1 MKLLYR
7 FFLGSISEYEKMRIV
22 LLLIITLIRESFT
35 FQPEFVE
42 SISNVSVAVG
52 RDATFTCHVR
62 HLGGYRVGWLKA
74 DTKAIQAIHE
84 NVITHNPRVSVSH
97 LDQNTWNL
105 HIKAVSEED
114 RGGYM
119 CQLNTDP
126 MKSQIGFLDVV
137 IPPDF
142 VAEDTSSDV
151 IVPEGSSVKLTCRAR
166 GYPEPIVTWRR
177 EDGNE
182 IVLKDSIGTKSM
194 VSSFRGEVLKLTKI
208 SRNEMGSYLCI
219 ASNGVPP
226 SVSKRISL
234 SIHFHPVIQVPN
246 QLVGAPLG
254 TDVQIECHVEA
265 SPKSINYWIKDTGEM
280 IVSSSK
286 YHVQESSKSMYETK
300 MTMIVRKFQKD
311 DVGSYR
317 CIAKN
322 SLGEVDSSIRLYE
335 IPGPNRKNPAGKHAG
350 GGNNDADT
358 NDVLKMKQVKVT
370 YQPDDEDLY
379 GSAEDFDDSE
389 LPLPPLTPN
398 IYYTNGQKLPT
409 HRPAT
414 SGAGAGIGGGSGG
427 TLATANGGGDGSTSD
442 GRHHHHNS
450 AGVGGGSGGV
460 GGGVGG
466 MSNLDFGNL
475 GATSGSISIGGGF
488 AAVAFAGMTRK
499 APFYGSVAGIFGGKT
514 EVRNA
519 MDDNNEL
526 ISAAAGTQQQ
536 RRRIASLW
544 QHGWWWWWQQQLDSS
559 HYRWRGQVQQAL
571 LVLLIPTL
579 ITSFCWNLL

>member
-1 MKLLYR
+1 
-7 FFLGSISEYEKMRIV
+7 MRIISKLYPRGPLDRNGKMLIL
-22 LLLIITLIRESFT
+22 LLLIVTLTEAIGAFG
-35 FQPEFVE
+35 PEFVE

-84 NVITHNPRVSVSH
+84 NVITHNPRVTVSH

-105 HIKAVSEED
+105 HIKAVAEED

-142 VAEDTSSDV
+142 ISEDTSSDV
-151 IVPEGSSVKLTCRAR
+151 IVPEGSSVRLTCRAR

-182 IVLKDSIGTKSM
+182 IVLKDNVGAKTLSP
-194 VSSFRGEVLKLTKI
+194 SFRGEVLKLSKI

-280 IVSSSK
+280 IVTSGK
-286 YHVQESSKSMYETK
+286 YHVQESSQSMYETK
-300 MTMIVRKFQKD
+300 MSMIVRKFQKD

-335 IPGPNRKNPAGKHAG
+335 IPGPNRNKNPLNGKGNVGAG
-350 GGNNDADT
+350 GGGGGGGGGGLDADA
-358 NDVLKMKQVKVT
+358 NDILKQKQQVKVT
-370 YQPDDEDLY
+370 YQPDDEELQY
-379 GSAEDFDDSE
+379 GSAEDFDGDGE
-389 LPLPPLTPN
+389 GGLTPLSPHV
-398 IYYTNGQKLPT
+398 YYTSGNKPPT
-409 HRPAT
+409 HKPGST
-414 SGAGAGIGGGSGG
+414 AGGGGGGGSGNQHQHQHQQHHHHHHHQQQQHNG
-427 TLATANGGGDGSTSD
+427 AGGGAAGGGGASGGGDLGIT
-442 GRHHHHNS
+442 RKPPPYY
-450 AGVGGGSGGV
+450 GVGGG
-460 GGGVGG
+460 
-466 MSNLDFGNL
+466 N
-475 GATSGSISIGGGF
+475 
-488 AAVAFAGMTRK
+488 
-499 APFYGSVAGIFGGKT
+499 T
-514 EVRNA
+514 EVRGPI
-519 MDDNNEL
+519 DNNNNNEMSSGGAGL
-526 ISAAAGTQQQ
+526 RGFRIQLPSSLSPISWLCHREA
-536 RRRIASLW
+536 W
-544 QHGWWWWWQQQLDSS
+544 HPHWWHCRQP
-559 HYRWRGQVQQAL
+559 L
-571 LVLLIPTL
+571 LMGLSAVSGLLLTL
-579 ITSFCWNLL
+579 CLL

>member
-1 MKLLYR
+1 I
-7 FFLGSISEYEKMRIV
+7 GA
-22 LLLIITLIRESFT
+22 

-84 NVITHNPRVSVSH
+84 NVITHNPRVTVSH

-105 HIKAVSEED
+105 HIKSVSEED

-142 VAEDTSSDV
+142 ISEDTSSDV
-151 IVPEGSSVKLTCRAR
+151 IVPEGSSVRLTCRAR

-177 EDGNE
+177 EDGGE
-182 IVLKDSIGTKSM
+182 IVIKDNAGTKTL
-194 VSSFRGEVLKLTKI
+194 VSSYRGEVLKLTKI

-280 IVSSSK
+280 IVSSLK
-286 YHVQESSKSMYETK
+286 YHVQEKSQSLYETQ
-300 MTMIVRKFQKD
+300 MSMIVRKFQRD

-335 IPGPNRKNPAGKHAG
+335 IPGPNRKNPSNSKGNGSGGVGSAAGNSDTDA
-350 GGNNDADT
+350 NDI
-358 NDVLKMKQVKVT
+358 LKLKQQVKVP
-370 YQPDDEDLY
+370 YQQQPDDEELY
-379 GSAEDFDDSE
+379 GSAEDFEDGDFGG
-389 LPLPPLTPN
+389 LPPV
-398 IYYTNGQKLPT
+398 LP
-409 HRPAT
+409 HPYKK
-414 SGAGAGIGGGSGG
+414 
-427 TLATANGGGDGSTSD
+427 
-442 GRHHHHNS
+442 NS
-450 AGVGGGSGGV
+450 
-460 GGGVGG
+460 
-466 MSNLDFGNL
+466 
-475 GATSGSISIGGGF
+475 
-488 AAVAFAGMTRK
+488 
-499 APFYGSVAGIFGGKT
+499 
-514 EVRNA
+514 
-519 MDDNNEL
+519 
-526 ISAAAGTQQQ
+526 
-536 RRRIASLW
+536 
-544 QHGWWWWWQQQLDSS
+544 
-559 HYRWRGQVQQAL
+559 
-571 LVLLIPTL
+571 
-579 ITSFCWNLL
+579 

>member
-1 MKLLYR
+1 MMSTKIIL
-7 FFLGSISEYEKMRIV
+7 FVV
-22 LLLIITLIRESFT
+22 LNIFQEIAA
-35 FQPEFVE
+35 FQPEFLE
-42 SISNVSVAVG
+42 SIANVSVPVG

-62 HLGGYRVGWLKA
+62 RLGGYRVGWLKA

-84 NVITHNPRVSVSH
+84 NVITHNSRVTVSH

-105 HIKAVSEED
+105 HIRAVTEED

-126 MKSQIGFLDVV
+126 MKSQIGYLDVV

-142 VAEDTSSDV
+142 VTEDTSSDV
-151 IVPEGSSVKLTCRAR
+151 IVPEGSAVRLTCRAR

-182 IVLKDSIGTKSM
+182 IVLKDSVGTKTL
-194 VSSFRGEVLKLTKI
+194 VSSYRGEVLKLAKI

-265 SPKSINYWIKDTGEM
+265 FPKSINYWIKDSGEM
-280 IVSSSK
+280 IVSSLK
-286 YHVQESSKSMYETK
+286 YHVQEVSKSMYETK
-300 MTMIVRKFQKD
+300 MTLIVKKFQKD

-335 IPGPNRKNPAGKHAG
+335 IPGPSRKTPVNKHG
-350 GGNNDADT
+350 GGNTDADT
-358 NDVLKMKQVKVT
+358 NDILKQKQLRVT

-379 GSAEDFDDSE
+379 GSAEDFDDSD

-398 IYYTNGQKLPT
+398 VYYT
-409 HRPAT
+409 
-414 SGAGAGIGGGSGG
+414 SGVGG
-427 TLATANGGGDGSTSD
+427 GGGDGASNGAGGSGNANGAGSNSVNGNHKHSTHKPGMAGGAEGG
-442 GRHHHHNS
+442 GRHHYNTMGNS
-450 AGVGGGSGGV
+450 FEYGITTGGTGVNGGAG

-466 MSNLDFGNL
+466 LNGLPGVIGSSNAVTRKPIFYGKTDVRGGISMDSNDI
-475 GATSGSISIGGGF
+475 TSKASSLLSKMSISRHAIVSGWHW
-488 AAVAFAGMTRK
+488 RHW
-499 APFYGSVAGIFGGKT
+499 SWI
-514 EVRNA
+514 
-519 MDDNNEL
+519 
-526 ISAAAGTQQQ
+526 
-536 RRRIASLW
+536 
-544 QHGWWWWWQQQLDSS
+544 WWWCGFYCCCWPF
-559 HYRWRGQVQQAL
+559 HYHHWPYLIVSL
-571 LVLLIPTL
+571 SVLYSL
-579 ITSFCWNLL
+579 ITATTRATTSIFFCNLL

>member
-1 MKLLYR
+1 
-7 FFLGSISEYEKMRIV
+7 MRIISKLYPRGPLDRNGKMLIL
-22 LLLIITLIRESFT
+22 LLLIVTLTEAIGAFG
-35 FQPEFVE
+35 PEFVE

-84 NVITHNPRVSVSH
+84 NVITHNPRVTVSH

-105 HIKAVSEED
+105 HIKAVAEED

-142 VAEDTSSDV
+142 ISEDTSSDV
-151 IVPEGSSVKLTCRAR
+151 IVPEGSSVRLTCRAR

-182 IVLKDSIGTKSM
+182 IVLKDNVGTKTLAP
-194 VSSFRGEVLKLTKI
+194 SFRGEVLKLSKI

-280 IVSSSK
+280 IVSSGK
-286 YHVQESSKSMYETK
+286 YHVQETSQSMYETK
-300 MTMIVRKFQKD
+300 MSMIVRKFQKD

-335 IPGPNRKNPAGKHAG
+335 IPGPNRNKNPLNGKGNVG
-350 GGNNDADT
+350 GGGGGGGVGLDADA
-358 NDVLKMKQVKVT
+358 NDILKQKQQVKVT
-370 YQPDDEDLY
+370 YQPDDEELQY
-379 GSAEDFDDSE
+379 GSAEDFDGDGE
-389 LPLPPLTPN
+389 GGGLTPLSPHV
-398 IYYTNGQKLPT
+398 YYTSGNKPPT
-409 HRPAT
+409 HKPG
-414 SGAGAGIGGGSGG
+414 SPGGSGG
-427 TLATANGGGDGSTSD
+427 NQHQHQQHHHHHHHQQQHQNGGG
-442 GRHHHHNS
+442 
-450 AGVGGGSGGV
+450 VGAA

-466 MSNLDFGNL
+466 
-475 GATSGSISIGGGF
+475 AAGGG
-488 AAVAFAGMTRK
+488 GELGITRK
-499 APFYGSVAGIFGGKT
+499 PPPYYGVGGNNEVRGPIDNNNNNNNNNEMSSGGAGIRGFSFSFSFHMCPLPSTPKK
-514 EVRNA
+514 A
-519 MDDNNEL
+519 NNNIGDIEEL
-526 ISAAAGTQQQ
+526 VKRQQ
-536 RRRIASLW
+536 
-544 QHGWWWWWQQQLDSS
+544 H
-559 HYRWRGQVQQAL
+559 
-571 LVLLIPTL
+571 
-579 ITSFCWNLL
+579 F

>member
-1 MKLLYR
+1 MRIISKLQLYR
-7 FFLGSISEYEKMRIV
+7 FYLVLIDRNEKMLIAV
-22 LLLIITLIRESFT
+22 LLIVALVEAIGA

-84 NVITHNPRVSVSH
+84 NVITHNPRVTVSH

-105 HIKAVSEED
+105 HIKAVSEDD

-142 VAEDTSSDV
+142 ISEDTSSDV
-151 IVPEGSSVKLTCRAR
+151 IVPEGSSVRLTCRAR
-166 GYPEPIVTWRR
+166 GYPEPIVNWRR
-177 EDGNE
+177 EDGSE
-182 IVLKDSIGTKSM
+182 IVLKDNAGTKTL

-286 YHVQESSKSMYETK
+286 YHVQEHSQSMYETK
-300 MTMIVRKFQKD
+300 MSMIVRKFQKD

-335 IPGPNRKNPAGKHAG
+335 IPGPNRKNPSNSKGNGGAGSAAG
-350 GGNNDADT
+350 NAADT
-358 NDVLKMKQVKVT
+358 DANDILKLKQQVKVT
-370 YQPDDEDLY
+370 YQPEDDELY
-379 GSAEDFDDSE
+379 GSAEDFEDGEFAGS
-389 LPLPPLTPN
+389 PPLSPHH
-398 IYYTNGQKLPT
+398 YYTSGNKPPT
-409 HRPAT
+409 HKP
-414 SGAGAGIGGGSGG
+414 GGSGG
-427 TLATANGGGDGSTSD
+427 GHQHQ
-442 GRHHHHNS
+442 HHHHPQQTS
-450 AGVGGGSGGV
+450 TGGGGASSIELAFGSGQLSGAGNTRKPTYYGGSGVAGGV
-460 GGGVGG
+460 GGVT
-466 MSNLDFGNL
+466 GN
-475 GATSGSISIGGGF
+475 
-488 AAVAFAGMTRK
+488 
-499 APFYGSVAGIFGGKT
+499 T
-514 EVRNA
+514 EVRGP
-519 MDDNNEL
+519 MDNNERSTAGAPHRAFSPASYRL
-526 ISAAAGTQQQ
+526 HSPYRQWLWLSHCRQPLLMGLSGLVAAL
-536 RRRIASLW
+536 R
-544 QHGWWWWWQQQLDSS
+544 
-559 HYRWRGQVQQAL
+559 L
-571 LVLLIPTL
+571 L
-579 ITSFCWNLL
+579 

>member
-1 MKLLYR
+1 AI
-7 FFLGSISEYEKMRIV
+7 GA
-22 LLLIITLIRESFT
+22 

-84 NVITHNPRVSVSH
+84 NVITHNPRVTVSH

-142 VAEDTSSDV
+142 ISEDTSSDV
-151 IVPEGSSVKLTCRAR
+151 IVPEGSSVRLTCRAR

-177 EDGNE
+177 EDGGE
-182 IVLKDSIGTKSM
+182 IVLKDNQGTKTL
-194 VSSFRGEVLKLTKI
+194 VSSYRGEVLKLTKI

-280 IVSSSK
+280 IVSSNK
-286 YHVQESSKSMYETK
+286 YYVQENSQSMYETK
-300 MTMIVRKFQKD
+300 MSMFVRKFQKD

-335 IPGPNRKNPAGKHAG
+335 IPGPNRKNPSNTKGSGGNGGG
-350 GGNNDADT
+350 GGNTADT
-358 NDVLKMKQVKVT
+358 DANDILKLKQQVKVT
-370 YQPDDEDLY
+370 YQPDDEELY
-379 GSAEDFDDSE
+379 GSAEDFEDGEFAGS
-389 LPLPPLTPN
+389 PPLSPN
-398 IYYTNGQKLPT
+398 HYYTSGGNKPPT
-409 HRPAT
+409 HKPSNAAGNGGGGHQHQHQHQHHHHPQQNPLGAAGGANG
-414 SGAGAGIGGGSGG
+414 GAGAGASAGGGGGGS
-427 TLATANGGGDGSTSD
+427 TNIELAFGNGAGGG
-442 GRHHHHNS
+442 
-450 AGVGGGSGGV
+450 GGGGNTRKPPYYGGSGV

-466 MSNLDFGNL
+466 N
-475 GATSGSISIGGGF
+475 
-488 AAVAFAGMTRK
+488 
-499 APFYGSVAGIFGGKT
+499 T
-514 EVRNA
+514 EVRGP
-519 MDDNNEL
+519 MDNNEL
-526 ISAAAGTQQQ
+526 
-536 RRRIASLW
+536 
-544 QHGWWWWWQQQLDSS
+544 DS
-559 HYRWRGQVQQAL
+559 G
-571 LVLLIPTL
+571 
-579 ITSFCWNLL
+579 

>member
-1 MKLLYR
+1 MHIISKLHLYR
-7 FFLGSISEYEKMRIV
+7 YYLVLINRNDKMLIVV
-22 LLLIITLIRESFT
+22 LLIVALIEAIGA

-84 NVITHNPRVSVSH
+84 NVITHNPRVTVSH

-142 VAEDTSSDV
+142 ISEDTSSDV
-151 IVPEGSSVKLTCRAR
+151 IVPEGSSVRLTCRAR

-177 EDGNE
+177 EDGSE
-182 IVLKDSIGTKSM
+182 IVLKDNQGTKTM
-194 VSSFRGEVLKLTKI
+194 VSSYRGEVLKLTKI

-280 IVSSSK
+280 IVSSNK
-286 YHVQESSKSMYETK
+286 YHVQENSQSMYETK

-335 IPGPNRKNPAGKHAG
+335 IPGPNRKNPSNSKGSGGSAGN
-350 GGNNDADT
+350 GGNTADT
-358 NDVLKMKQVKVT
+358 DANDILKLKQQVKVT
-370 YQPDDEDLY
+370 YQPDDEELY
-379 GSAEDFDDSE
+379 GSAEDFEDGDFAG
-389 LPLPPLTPN
+389 LPPLSPHHYYTSGNKPPTHKPNSGHQHQHQHHHHPQQTPN
-398 IYYTNGQKLPT
+398 GSGQGGG
-409 HRPAT
+409 
-414 SGAGAGIGGGSGG
+414 GAGAGTAGSSTNSIELAFGNGIVNSGNTRKPTYYGGSGV
-427 TLATANGGGDGSTSD
+427 A
-442 GRHHHHNS
+442 
-450 AGVGGGSGGV
+450 GGV
-460 GGGVGG
+460 GP
-466 MSNLDFGNL
+466 GN
-475 GATSGSISIGGGF
+475 
-488 AAVAFAGMTRK
+488 
-499 APFYGSVAGIFGGKT
+499 T
-514 EVRNA
+514 EVRGP
-519 MDDNNEL
+519 MDSNDVDSGGATL
-526 ISAAAGTQQQ
+526 QHYRQWMWFLLSISL
-536 RRRIASLW
+536 SLW
-544 QHGWWWWWQQQLDSS
+544 NSLS
-559 HYRWRGQVQQAL
+559 HCRQAL
-571 LVLLIPTL
+571 LMGLYGLVAALSLL
-579 ITSFCWNLL
+579 

>member
-1 MKLLYR
+1 MRVTAKRLFRNSQLAKFDRNGKMLIHLLVVVS
-7 FFLGSISEYEKMRIV
+7 LMEAIGA
-22 LLLIITLIRESFT
+22 

-42 SISNVSVAVG
+42 TISNVSVAVG

-84 NVITHNPRVSVSH
+84 NVITHNPRVTVSH

-142 VAEDTSSDV
+142 ISEDTSSDV
-151 IVPEGSSVKLTCRAR
+151 IVPEGSSVRLTCRAR

-182 IVLKDSIGTKSM
+182 IVLKDNVGTKTLAP
-194 VSSFRGEVLKLTKI
+194 SFRGEVLKLSKI

-280 IVSSSK
+280 IVTSGK
-286 YHVQESSKSMYETK
+286 YHVQESSQSMYETK
-300 MTMIVRKFQKD
+300 MSMIVRKFQKD

-335 IPGPNRKNPAGKHAG
+335 IPGPNRNKNPLNGGGKGGGGGGGSAG
-350 GGNNDADT
+350 GSMDADA
-358 NDVLKMKQVKVT
+358 NDILKQKQQVKVT
-370 YQPDDEDLY
+370 YQPEDEELQY
-379 GSAEDFDDSE
+379 GSAEDFE
-389 LPLPPLTPN
+389 AEGGENGGLTPLSPHV
-398 IYYTNGQKLPT
+398 YYTSGNK
-409 HRPAT
+409 PAT
-414 SGAGAGIGGGSGG
+414 HKPGNSGGNQHQHQHQQHHHHNHHHQQHGGGGPGSPGGGSGSP
-427 TLATANGGGDGSTSD
+427 GGEM
-442 GRHHHHNS
+442 
-450 AGVGGGSGGV
+450 GG
-460 GGGVGG
+460 
-466 MSNLDFGNL
+466 
-475 GATSGSISIGGGF
+475 I
-488 AAVAFAGMTRK
+488 TRK
-499 APFYGSVAGIFGGKT
+499 PPPYYGGNT
-514 EVRNA
+514 EVRGPI
-519 MDDNNEL
+519 DNNEMSSGSGLRRGHHSPLPLPLLLLPVLPL
-526 ISAAAGTQQQ
+526 ILPRSWHCRQPLLMGLSTVSGLLL
-536 RRRIASLW
+536 SL
-544 QHGWWWWWQQQLDSS
+544 S
-559 HYRWRGQVQQAL
+559 L
-571 LVLLIPTL
+571 L
-579 ITSFCWNLL
+579 